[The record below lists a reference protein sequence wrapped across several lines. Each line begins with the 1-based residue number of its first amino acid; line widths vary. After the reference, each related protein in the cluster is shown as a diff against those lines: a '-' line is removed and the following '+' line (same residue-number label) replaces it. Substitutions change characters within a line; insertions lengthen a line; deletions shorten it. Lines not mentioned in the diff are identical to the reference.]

1 MVIIMDQIME
11 EMDIVGEGQGVATS
25 MGQCHIVVDLMV
37 LMVKMMWLMEMV
49 GVMEQE
55 GFLLHDKLL
64 LNLLKE
70 TQKDQK
76 EKDFFSNFHSN
87 I

>member
-1 MVIIMDQIME
+1 ME
-11 EMDIVGEGQGVATS
+11 EMDIVGEEQGVATS
-25 MGQCHIVVDLMV
+25 MDQCHIVVDLMV

-70 TQKDQK
+70 TQKDQI
-76 EKDFFSNFHSN
+76 EKDFFQ
-87 I
+87 